1 MRIMKVMMVVQAR
14 FSSRRLPGKVLRPM
28 AGKPM
33 LAWLI
38 ERLQRVHGT
47 EGIVVA
53 TSMGADDDA
62 VAQFAAG
69 LGMPCFRGPLDDVLG
84 RFVGT
89 VRQFRLDAAVRIS
102 GDSPLLD
109 PALVER
115 GIRLFRE
122 ERPDL
127 ATNVWPRTYP
137 KGQSVEIVSREA
149 LERADAEASGEDR
162 EHVTAPLYRHPERY
176 RIASFGAETSSND
189 VQMSVDTEADF
200 RLAERMLE
208 AMSRPHWEYGVD
220 ALLDLRKTLAANG
233 GAA

>member
-1 MRIMKVMMVVQAR
+1 MKVMMVVQAR

-33 LAWLI
+33 LALLI
-38 ERLQRVHGT
+38 ERLERVHGT
-47 EGIVVA
+47 DGIVVA
-53 TSMGADDDA
+53 TSSSADDDA
-62 VAQFAAG
+62 VAQFADG
-69 LGMPCFRGPLDDVLG
+69 LGIPCFRGPLDDVLG

-89 VRQFRLDAAVRIS
+89 FRRFELDAGVRIS

-115 GIRLFRE
+115 GIRLFHE

-149 LERADAEASGEDR
+149 LERADAGANGEDR
-162 EHVTAPLYRHPERY
+162 EHVTAPIYRHHEDY
-176 RIASFGAETSSND
+176 RIASFVAEMPSPD

-200 RLAERMLE
+200 LLAERMLE
-208 AMSRPHWEYGVD
+208 AMSRPHWEYGLD
-220 ALLDLRKTLAANG
+220 ALLELRKSVLPQGVAT
-233 GAA
+233 

>member
-1 MRIMKVMMVVQAR
+1 MKVMMVVQAR

-38 ERLQRVHGT
+38 ERLERVHGT
-47 EGIVVA
+47 DGIVVA
-53 TSMGADDDA
+53 TSTSADDDA

-69 LGMPCFRGPLDDVLG
+69 LGIPCFRGPLDDVLG

-109 PALVER
+109 PALVGR
-115 GIRLFRE
+115 GIRLFGE

-137 KGQSVEIVSREA
+137 KGQSVEIVSRDA
-149 LERADAEASGEDR
+149 LERADAGAAGEDR
-162 EHVTAPLYRHPERY
+162 EHVTAPIYRHHEHY
-176 RIASFGAETSSND
+176 RIASFGAETPSAD
-189 VQMSVDTEADF
+189 VQMSVDTETDF

-220 ALLDLRKTLAANG
+220 ELLELRKAVMPQGTAT
-233 GAA
+233 

>member
-1 MRIMKVMMVVQAR
+1 MKMMMVVQAR

-38 ERLQRVHGT
+38 ERLERVHGT
-47 EGIVVA
+47 DGIVVA
-53 TSMGADDDA
+53 TSTSVDDDA

-69 LGMPCFRGPLDDVLG
+69 LGISCFRGPLDDVLG

-109 PALVER
+109 PVLVGR
-115 GIRLFRE
+115 GIRLFGE

-127 ATNVWPRTYP
+127 VTNVWPRTYP

-149 LERADAEASGEDR
+149 LERADAGAGGEDR
-162 EHVTAPLYRHPERY
+162 EHVTAPIYRYHEHY
-176 RIASFGAETSSND
+176 RIASFGAETSSAD
-189 VQMSVDTEADF
+189 VQMSVDTETDF

-220 ALLDLRKTLAANG
+220 ELLELRKAVMPQGTAT
-233 GAA
+233 

>member
-1 MRIMKVMMVVQAR
+1 MKVMMVVQAR
-14 FSSRRLPGKVLRPM
+14 YSSRRLPGKVLRPM

-38 ERLQRVHGT
+38 ERLRQVRGA
-47 EGIVVA
+47 EGIVIA
-53 TSMGADDDA
+53 TSTCPDDEA
-62 VAQFAAG
+62 IAQFSDK
-69 LGMPCFRGPLDDVLG
+69 LGVPCFRGPLDDVLG

-89 VRQFRLDAAVRIS
+89 VRQFGLDAAVRIS

-115 GIRLFRE
+115 GIRLFHE

-149 LERADAEASGEDR
+149 LERADTEASVEDR
-162 EHVTAPLYRHPERY
+162 EHVTAPLYRHHERY
-176 RIASFGAETSSND
+176 RITAFGAETPSDD

-208 AMSRPHWEYGVD
+208 AMSRPHWEYGVN
-220 ALLDLRKTLAANG
+220 ALLELRKSVMPHGVAT
-233 GAA
+233 